1 MASTFKMEPYTHRV
15 DSSWMRG
22 RGTTATKLKRAGY
35 LSATPVYGPEYMTNP
50 TRGGKG
56 RLTKDIIGYDAS
68 IMTRVE
74 YQQAPAP
81 ATALATSIK
90 QEPVKQPG
98 IGANRGSSASKGRGN
113 TGVAGNAFAGNIGS
127 VNTEI
132 QNDDEVLPYL
142 KGNI

>member
-15 DSSWMRG
+15 DTSWMRG
-22 RGTTATKLKRAGY
+22 RGTTDAKLKRAGY

-74 YQQAPAP
+74 YEQAPAP
-81 ATALATSIK
+81 APATSIK
-90 QEPVKQPG
+90 QEPVKQAG
-98 IGANRGSSASKGRGN
+98 VGANRGRTGSQGRGN
-113 TGVAGNAFAGNIGS
+113 AGVASNAFAGNIGS
-127 VNTEI
+127 VNTEE
-132 QNDDEVLPYL
+132 QNDDVILPYM
-142 KGNI
+142 KNNI